1 MKGDFTL
8 YESSK
13 NTLLKFMDHCNKQA
27 SLSSHA
33 KHFTFGVALR
43 EVEIAQHPPKI
54 PFPAPNDFVVT
65 GLETNLNVC
74 NVGIENFFN
83 ENEIS
88 SFGQNILLLQSSGT
102 SKNPKFE
109 IYTYNDASK
118 QFDPQINAD
127 SKTINELKEQNF
139 LSGFF
144 PDDVIQQ

>member
-1 MKGDFTL
+1 
-8 YESSK
+8 
-13 NTLLKFMDHCNKQA
+13 
-27 SLSSHA
+27 LSSHA

-65 GLETNLNVC
+65 GLGSNLNVC

-127 SKTINELKEQNF
+127 SRTINELKEQNF
-139 LSGFF
+139 LCCFF
-144 PDDVIQQ
+144 PDDVIQQIVGPKKKQVKELNENETKKM